1 MGEAASMAEV
11 SPDPGPQG
19 VRERRSV
26 KAIRASIAS
35 AERWAH
41 VLDRS
46 NATAPARHAL
56 RWRDERE
63 VDPEGILTPDELARR
78 VALLRR
84 ARAKRAALKR
94 WYG

>member
-1 MGEAASMAEV
+1 MGEGEAFSDSGAT
-11 SPDPGPQG
+11 P
-19 VRERRSV
+19 RRRSL

-46 NATAPARHAL
+46 TATAPARNAL

-63 VDPEGILTPDELARR
+63 VDPQGVLPPDQLAQR

>member
-1 MGEAASMAEV
+1 MGEGEAFSGSGAT
-11 SPDPGPQG
+11 PG
-19 VRERRSV
+19 RRSL

-41 VLDRS
+41 VIDRS
-46 NATAPARHAL
+46 IATAPARNAL

-63 VDPEGILTPDELARR
+63 VDPQGVLPPDQLAQR

-84 ARAKRAALKR
+84 ARARRAAMKR

>member
-1 MGEAASMAEV
+1 MGEAASMAEAL
-11 SPDPGPQG
+11 SDSGPQG
-19 VRERRSV
+19 ARERRS
-26 KAIRASIAS
+26 AQGYRASIAS

-63 VDPEGILTPDELARR
+63 VDPQGVLPPDELARR

>member
-1 MGEAASMAEV
+1 MGEGEAFSD
-11 SPDPGPQG
+11 SGTTRG
-19 VRERRSV
+19 RRSP

-46 NATAPARHAL
+46 MATAPARNAL

-63 VDPEGILTPDELARR
+63 VDPEGILRPDELARR

-84 ARAKRAALKR
+84 ARAKRAAMKR

>member
-1 MGEAASMAEV
+1 VGEGEAFSDSGAT
-11 SPDPGPQG
+11 PG
-19 VRERRSV
+19 RRSL

-46 NATAPARHAL
+46 TATAPARNAL

-63 VDPEGILTPDELARR
+63 VDPQGVLPPDELAKR

-84 ARAKRAALKR
+84 ARATRAALKR

>member
-1 MGEAASMAEV
+1 MGEGEAFPNSGA
-11 SPDPGPQG
+11 
-19 VRERRSV
+19 VRGRRSL

-46 NATAPARHAL
+46 IATAPARNAL

-63 VDPEGILTPDELARR
+63 VDPEGILPPDELARR

-84 ARAKRAALKR
+84 ARARRAALKR